1 MERKTAASR
10 IPIGITSIIL
20 IFIVLCL
27 SVLALLSLNQAARGY
42 ASVKKNGEWVA
53 AYYEA
58 DSQAQQWI
66 HSQKQAGAP
75 DALTADFPIAGD
87 QSLHVELAPE
97 TLRILSYQVITNE
110 TLTIDDSL
118 PVWQGEM
125 EFKP

>member
-1 MERKTAASR
+1 MERKTATSR

-27 SVLALLSLNQAARGY
+27 SVLALLSLNQASRGY
-42 ASVKKNGEWVA
+42 ASVEKNGAWVK

-58 DSQAQQWI
+58 DSQAQRWI
-66 HSQKQAGAP
+66 HSVKQGGG
-75 DALTADFPIAGD
+75 DGTLTADFPIAGD

-97 TLRILSYQVITNE
+97 SLEILSYQVITNE

-125 EFKP
+125 EFQP